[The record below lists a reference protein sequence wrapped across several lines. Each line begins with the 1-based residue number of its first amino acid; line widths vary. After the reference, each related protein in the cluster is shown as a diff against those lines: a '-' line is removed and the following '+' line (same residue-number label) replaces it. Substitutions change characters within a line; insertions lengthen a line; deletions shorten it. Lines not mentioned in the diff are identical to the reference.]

1 MSDFRV
7 YQRTLIHRWIKIL
20 LFLGIFLIPLY
31 SILDYF
37 TVPEGLF
44 FPFLIARLT
53 ASALLIAIT
62 LVVHFSPVSAI
73 DHLYGYLFTIVV
85 GGVIAW
91 MTVKLGGFDS
101 GYYAGL
107 NLVVIA
113 VNLVVPWKYVH
124 TIANALL
131 VLIMYIALNLLT
143 PQPFQW
149 TILINNLYFLT
160 STALIVSVISWLRY
174 DLVKKEYDSRQKA
187 DASQTEEIAELARAA
202 ERLSS
207 GDFTVNLDLEFSST
221 AGTLLSA
228 FQKMREDLKNAL
240 RQISLASHNVEGYAR
255 QIMDHTHL
263 MAEGTEKQS
272 AQAEE
277 SVETIKA
284 LANQIRENAEE
295 ATRLFHTAEAG
306 EKRALAGREGVAEAV
321 RGMKSIDTI
330 VSGLATKVQNLE
342 LSSRRIGDIIK
353 AIIEIADQTNML
365 ALNASI
371 EAARAGEQGR
381 GFAVVAEEV
390 GKLADRTTHATRETN
405 SIIQAIQNDIQA
417 AIGAMET
424 GSSEIQKTIG
434 SVEKVSSLA
443 QEVSEFTTNLIGAVR
458 DIAETGRNQARSS
471 EGINSSIEEIRTL
484 TTSTSKSIHGVAS
497 AAEELHKITE
507 DLKQLVSGFRI
518 NGN

>member
-1 MSDFRV
+1 MNDFRV
-7 YQRTLIHRWIKIL
+7 YQQTLIHRWIKIL

-44 FPFLIARLT
+44 LPFLIARLT
-53 ASALLIAIT
+53 ASALLIVIT

-73 DHLYGYLFTIVV
+73 DHLYGYLFTIIV
-85 GGVIAW
+85 GGVISW
-91 MTVKLGGFDS
+91 MTVNLGGFDS

-131 VLIMYIALNLLT
+131 VLLMYGALNLLT

-284 LANQIRENAEE
+284 LANQIRRTLRQHRIGSCDQSAESRIIE
-295 ATRLFHTAEAG
+295 PSYRRYHQGHHRDRRSDEYACPERLD
-306 EKRALAGREGVAEAV
+306 
-321 RGMKSIDTI
+321 RG
-330 VSGLATKVQNLE
+330 GP
-342 LSSRRIGDIIK
+342 SRRAGSRIRRRRRRGRK
-353 AIIEIADQTNML
+353 ACRSHHKCDP
-365 ALNASI
+365 
-371 EAARAGEQGR
+371 
-381 GFAVVAEEV
+381 
-390 GKLADRTTHATRETN
+390 
-405 SIIQAIQNDIQA
+405 
-417 AIGAMET
+417 
-424 GSSEIQKTIG
+424 
-434 SVEKVSSLA
+434 
-443 QEVSEFTTNLIGAVR
+443 
-458 DIAETGRNQARSS
+458 RN
-471 EGINSSIEEIRTL
+471 
-484 TTSTSKSIHGVAS
+484 
-497 AAEELHKITE
+497 ELHHTGHPE
-507 DLKQLVSGFRI
+507 RYSGGDRR
-518 NGN
+518 NGNRII